1 MRPCHKIVFTKG
13 WEPGMLAHA
22 FNPSS
27 EDEEAEAVSGSLG
40 VRGYPLLHSEFK
52 DIHSYIKRPC
62 LNK

>member
-1 MRPCHKIVFTKG
+1 
-13 WEPGMLAHA
+13 MLAHA